1 MTAMTLLRAMSAIDP
16 KDIEAAYRAKGVRM
30 TSAAFSPVLTTEEAE
45 TADIPMPY
53 PKPVSAGKRYAVGG
67 WAAAAAC
74 IALVAAA
81 GLYFRSNDDNLTTPS
96 GSEWVVELTGTS
108 PAETVPTQG
117 TDGFLAGSA
126 ETVTVPAVTVPAVF
140 TAPAEAQT
148 TGAGTESPE
157 MSSAPAETDN
167 GIPITTADEG
177 ITAGAETT
185 TAATTSD
192 AYMITTTTTS
202 DPWDFL
208 TSNGVS
214 GRAMLALSN
223 GRPKTQEDIAFKS
236 KIVDDP
242 DEIRTFLDRQDPA
255 VTFGQDDLTDAQRS
269 QIMENPIMIYVSW
282 PMDDD
287 SWISWGVHSAVLDR
301 SGVLHLTFSMYSGWE
316 AEHHETWIYEA
327 ALICK
332 KDTLPAISNITLEI
346 DSYEDTADTGGE
358 QYMEY
363 EASISEYI
371 YISTNQTPQGG
382 NDGSFGFMTS
392 SPDDVP

>member
-30 TSAAFSPVLTTEEAE
+30 TSAASSPILTSEEAE
-45 TADIPMPY
+45 PAEFSMPY

-117 TDGFLAGSA
+117 MDGLLAGSA

-167 GIPITTADEG
+167 GIPVTTADEG

-192 AYMITTTTTS
+192 AYMITTTTAESFESYWLRQAVDKRALLATS
-202 DPWDFL
+202 D
-208 TSNGVS
+208 
-214 GRAMLALSN
+214 
-223 GRPKTQEDIAFKS
+223 GRPKTQQDIAIKT

-242 DEIRTFLDRQDPA
+242 DEICAFLEREDPY
-255 VTFGQDDLTDAQRS
+255 VTFGFNGVTETQRS
-269 QIMENPIMIYVSW
+269 MIMENPIMIYVSW

-287 SWISWGVHSAVLDR
+287 RWISWGVHSAVLDR

-392 SPDDVP
+392 SPDDAP

>member
-242 DEIRTFLDRQDPA
+242 DEIRAFLDRQDPA

-269 QIMENPIMIYVSW
+269 QIMENPIMVYVSW

-392 SPDDVP
+392 SPDDAP